1 MRKVVNLSLPEE
13 TLKQVKKEVK
23 SGDYA
28 SVSEFFRHLLRLWNT
43 QKLAG
48 ELKRERDEF
57 AAGKSRK
64 LGSLRDLR

>member
-43 QKLAG
+43 QKLAD